1 VIEHARSAR
10 LDLLEACIRADALA
24 IRAPAKA
31 ALARLGRELSGV
43 RDELAA
49 DGAVARAVVS
59 AISVSDGPVACYQRL
74 LDEAEHQGVLRDTQR
89 VLEDLRSLCRA
100 AQTYQHERGA
110 GATLAGFL
118 EQTRVSDIP
127 SLTADEDRRLT
138 IATIH
143 GAKGTEAHAVFVIGC
158 EERRL
163 PSSHAIDSD
172 DALAIEEE
180 RRLFY
185 VAATRAKD
193 HLTLSIAADRLGTST
208 HGPSRFLAE
217 AGR

>member
-1 VIEHARSAR
+1 M
-10 LDLLEACIRADALA
+10 
-24 IRAPAKA
+24 
-31 ALARLGRELSGV
+31 
-43 RDELAA
+43 
-49 DGAVARAVVS
+49 
-59 AISVSDGPVACYQRL
+59 
-74 LDEAEHQGVLRDTQR
+74 LRDTAR

-193 HLTLSIAADRLGTST
+193 RLVLTAAQERLACATAGC
-208 HGPSRFLAE
+208 SRFVVE
-217 AGR
+217 AGL

>member
-1 VIEHARSAR
+1 M
-10 LDLLEACIRADALA
+10 
-24 IRAPAKA
+24 
-31 ALARLGRELSGV
+31 

-49 DGAVARAVVS
+49 DGAAARAVVS

-74 LDEAEHQGVLRDTQR
+74 LDEAEHQGVLRDTAR

-118 EQTRVSDIP
+118 EQTRVSDLP

-172 DALAIEEE
+172 DAVAIEEE

-185 VAATRAKD
+185 VALTRAKD
-193 HLTLSIAADRLGTST
+193 RLVLTTSQARLGTQAGGS
-208 HGPSRFLAE
+208 SRFLTE
-217 AGR
+217 AHV